1 MFYTTDHGEMQG
13 EFGLLFKGPYHV
25 DALMRVP
32 MVWRPAPSVGVTP
45 QTVNVPVGHLD
56 LAPTFCQVAGIN
68 ADTRMEGA
76 PLPQRAESDRERTLT
91 EWDSNYL
98 GNEIRLRSIYRD
110 GYVCTAYEKSNY
122 YTGEEGELYDLNEDP
137 LQWTNLWDD
146 PARASLRSDLLADLK
161 DNLPAPRPDPL
172 DAVALV

>member
-1 MFYTTDHGEMQG
+1 MQG

-45 QTVNVPVGHLD
+45 QAVNVPVGHLD

-68 ADTRMEGA
+68 ADMRMEGA
-76 PLPQRAESDRERTLT
+76 PLPQQAESDRERTLT

-146 PARASLRSDLLADLK
+146 SARASLRSDLLADLK

>member
-1 MFYTTDHGEMQG
+1 M
-13 EFGLLFKGPYHV
+13 
-25 DALMRVP
+25 
-32 MVWRPAPSVGVTP
+32 P
-45 QTVNVPVGHLD
+45 Q
-56 LAPTFCQVAGIN
+56 Q
-68 ADTRMEGA
+68 
-76 PLPQRAESDRERTLT
+76 AESDRERTLT